1 MNIALISD
9 ENYAAQSAVTLQ
21 SFFENNEGC
30 HEIYFITIGITDES
44 RLKLES
50 LCREHSSN
58 FHYKSMDE
66 KKLDPFEGIGYWS
79 KYTFMKLFIP
89 ELLPPHVD
97 KVLYLDVDI
106 LVKGSLSV
114 IYDMNIE
121 WGGVGV
127 AAVEDVPSAD
137 NHKKR
142 CNLSSDAVY
151 INSGLMLMNL
161 PLWRNEIKHNSF
173 MNYIEENRAKYKIN
187 DQDVINSVFENRIIP
202 LDWKYNV
209 TSAFFGFKSSIWKL
223 YRSQYKSIRKNP
235 VVLHFTNSNKPW
247 RKDSYHVYKKE
258 WFDVLKRTAFVNEI
272 QWHNNSTKQRCILVL
287 LRIVEF
293 FRIYVL

>member
-9 ENYAAQSAVTLQ
+9 ENYAVQSAVTLQ
-21 SFFENNEGC
+21 SFFENNEGS

-50 LCREHSSN
+50 LCREHNSI
-58 FHYKSMDE
+58 FHYKCMDE
-66 KKLDPFEGIGYWS
+66 KKLDPFNGIGYWS

-89 ELLPPHVD
+89 ELLPSDVD
-97 KVLYLDVDI
+97 KVLYLDVDMLI
-106 LVKGSLSV
+106 KGSLSA
-114 IYDMNIE
+114 IYCINIE
-121 WGGVGV
+121 GAGV
-127 AAVEDVPSAD
+127 AAVEDVPQAD
-137 NHKKR
+137 SHRMR
-142 CNLSSDAVY
+142 CGLSSEAVY

-161 PLWRNEIKHNSF
+161 PLWRDEINTNSF
-173 MNYIEENRAKYKIN
+173 LNYIEENRAKYKIN

-209 TSAFFGFKSSIWKL
+209 TSVFFGFKSPIWKL

-247 RKDSYHVYKKE
+247 RTGSYHVYRKE
-258 WFDVLKRTAFVNEI
+258 WFDVLKRTAFVNDI
-272 QWHNNSTKQRCILVL
+272 QWQNNSTKHRCILIL
-287 LRIVEF
+287 LRLVEF
-293 FRIYVL
+293 FRIYIL